1 MKVVIIGFL
10 VLVSLL
16 PFGYIQSQN
25 KKMRQAGSVRL
36 VKDKPSVFITFERNG
51 KRKPLEAGESDKGI
65 WLRLHNNTRWGISF
79 CGFGVSEEYGE
90 VGIYY
95 DVEEVPFEKSGGSY
109 SLPSEKETLDKK
121 EKPEL
126 PTGYGSA
133 HLCAVNRLPPG
144 KSIMFSIPREHLAEN
159 LAIKVAFNYGWE
171 ESEDIISG
179 LEPQHSVYFY
189 ATSLPSEK

>member
-1 MKVVIIGFL
+1 MKVVIISLL

-16 PFGYIQSQN
+16 SFGYTQSQN
-25 KKMRQAGSVRL
+25 KKMRQVGSVRL
-36 VKDKPSVFITFERNG
+36 AKDKPSVFITFERNG
-51 KRKPLEAGESDKGI
+51 KRKPLETGESDQGI

-95 DVEEVPFEKSGGSY
+95 DVEEVPFEESGGSY

-121 EKPEL
+121 EKPET

-133 HLCAVNRLPPG
+133 HLCALTRLPPG
-144 KSIMFSIPREHLAEN
+144 KSTVFSVPREHLAEN

-171 ESEDIISG
+171 VSEDIISG

-189 ATSLPSEK
+189 ATNLPSER